1 MKRIAKFL
9 VRAFVTLLFFIAAF
23 LLFFKIRYG
32 GPTQDFPDLST
43 KPALPDSALQ
53 VVSMLDEAPGNIAV
67 SADGRV
73 FFNFHPEGNP
83 SLKVV
88 EWVEGKAVPFP
99 DEAFQHERGKGEP
112 FFDGVFSVRI
122 DRQNR
127 LWTLDPGFHGL
138 RQPRLLAFDI
148 ASRKLV
154 HRWDIPSR
162 IAGIGSYAQDF
173 QVSPDGRYVYIA
185 DIGVIN
191 KKPCIIVYDAQT
203 GKAWRKLENDSS
215 VQNKDYVIKAPGKEM
230 KLLGGLF
237 VMNPAIDP
245 IGLDK
250 QGEWLYYAAMSTDRI
265 YRIKA
270 ADLRDT
276 TLTDEALAKRLEDYG
291 PKSQCDGISLDSAG
305 NVYIT
310 SIEHGAIDV
319 LTPDRKLQTLIRS
332 KKIRWPDGLSFGPNG
347 YLYITDSDIPDV
359 MLQSKAHIQ
368 ASKPY
373 HIYRFQTGQA
383 SVPGH

>member
-1 MKRIAKFL
+1 MRKFL
-9 VRAFVTLLFFIAAF
+9 VKSFVVLLLVVAAF
-23 LLFFKIRYG
+23 LLVLKMRYG
-32 GPTQDFPDLST
+32 GPVDDFPNMST
-43 KPALPDSALQ
+43 KPLLPDTLLQ
-53 VVSMLDEAPGNIAV
+53 VVATLDEAPGNIAV
-67 SADGRV
+67 SESGRV
-73 FFNFHPEGNP
+73 FFNFHPEGQP
-83 SLKVV
+83 ALKVV
-88 EWVEGKAVPFP
+88 EWVNGKAVPFP
-99 DEAFQHERGKGEP
+99 DDAFQHERGKGEP

-127 LWTLDPGFHGL
+127 LWTLDPGFHGV

-148 ASRKLV
+148 TTRALV
-154 HRWDIPSR
+154 HQWDIPSR

-203 GKAWRKLENDSS
+203 GKAWRRLENHPS
-215 VQNKDYVIKAPGKEM
+215 VKNKDYVIKAPGKEM

-250 QGEWLYYAAMSTDRI
+250 QGEWLYYAAMSTDRM

-270 ADLRDT
+270 TDLRDT
-276 TLTDEALAKRLEDYG
+276 TLNDEALGKRVEDYG

-305 NVYIT
+305 NIYIT
-310 SIEHGAIDV
+310 SIEHGAIDI
-319 LTPDRKLQTLIRS
+319 LSPDRKLQTLLQS
-332 KKIRWPDGLSFGPNG
+332 KCIRWADGLSFGPDG

-359 MLQSKAHIQ
+359 MLQSKAHMN

-373 HIYRFQTGQA
+373 YIYRFKTGQV
-383 SVPGH
+383 SVPGQ